1 MPSIVHPCLST
12 RFGPHPTWNARTL
25 VRSLASFTVV
35 LLLSAFATSPAA
47 AQRRVTGRVS
57 EAAGQPVANATVSVQ
72 GTTIGAITAEDG
84 RYALNNVP
92 EGAQTIVV
100 RRIGYR
106 RATQLLPSGATTLD
120 VQLNADLLQLETV
133 VVTGQATTVS
143 SQNAANAVTVVGT
156 GEVNRV
162 PQPNVENAL
171 QGKVPG
177 AVITQNGG
185 APGGGVQLQIRGS
198 NTVNGA
204 FQPLYVVD
212 GVIVNNDAFNTG
224 LNSIT
229 GAGGGISGSQD
240 QQVNR
245 IADINPE
252 EIESVE
258 ILKGPSAGAIY
269 GSRGANGVVVI
280 TTKKGQAGRPTLNF
294 IQRVGTQALG
304 NSYKMR
310 CFSLADAQTIT
321 QQVYKFTLA
330 PEDYGG

>member
-1 MPSIVHPCLST
+1 MQMHAQRSPIAP
-12 RFGPHPTWNARTL
+12 PHFAAELRRWGGQCGAVTL
-25 VRSLASFTVV
+25 A
-35 LLLSAFATSPAA
+35 LLLTAVVASTAA
-47 AQRRVTGRVS
+47 AQRRVTGRVI
-57 EAAGQPVANATVSVQ
+57 ETNGQPVPNSTVSVQ
-72 GTTIGAITAEDG
+72 GTTIGAISGPDG
-84 RYALNNVP
+84 HFTLNNVP
-92 EGAQTIVV
+92 AGQRTIVA
-100 RRIGYR
+100 RRIGYH
-106 RATQLLPSGATTLD
+106 RATQLLGAASD
-120 VQLNADLLQLETV
+120 SVDIRIDPDLLQLETV

-162 PQPNVENAL
+162 PQPNIENAL

-229 GAGGGISGSQD
+229 GAGGGISGVQD

-245 IADINPE
+245 IA
-252 EIESVE
+252 
-258 ILKGPSAGAIY
+258 
-269 GSRGANGVVVI
+269 
-280 TTKKGQAGRPTLNF
+280 T
-294 IQRVGTQALG
+294 
-304 NSYKMR
+304 
-310 CFSLADAQTIT
+310 
-321 QQVYKFTLA
+321 
-330 PEDYGG
+330 